1 MVKPALSF
9 RICACPRKFVAVIV
23 CRFVGGHVKTAC
35 ASDYVA
41 ILKTVM
47 VNPSAHNLAQLN
59 VAAMKESTDSPA
71 MADFMASLDRI
82 NALAE
87 SAPGFVWRLVGDPPE
102 NPFGPTMLVNLSV
115 WRDVGSLSDFVY
127 RSGHVEIM
135 RRRREWFASQAEA
148 SMVLWWVP
156 AGHIPTVR
164 EAAARLEL
172 LRQRGPTAEAFS
184 FASRHGPPDLATQ
197 VDEPVHLCDP

>member
-1 MVKPALSF
+1 M
-9 RICACPRKFVAVIV
+9 
-23 CRFVGGHVKTAC
+23 
-35 ASDYVA
+35 
-41 ILKTVM
+41 M
-47 VNPSAHNLAQLN
+47 NPSAYNLAQLN

-71 MADFMASLDRI
+71 MAEFMANLDRI

-135 RRRREWFASQAEA
+135 RRRNGGN
-148 SMVLWWVP
+148 
-156 AGHIPTVR
+156 AG
-164 EAAARLEL
+164 
-172 LRQRGPTAEAFS
+172 
-184 FASRHGPPDLATQ
+184 
-197 VDEPVHLCDP
+197 